1 MGTEKRARQ
10 KANRQ
15 LKQEQLEKEEKKD
28 QFRQYGF
35 MAAIVAVALI
45 GGLAL
50 LSFATGDDEPDDAE
64 QVAATNDTEDAAAA
78 DDATGD
84 TQDTADDATEDA
96 APAST
101 EPLDCPAADGSSE
114 RVLQFAAAPPTCID
128 PDATYT
134 ALFDTNLGPITAELD
149 AEKAPNTVN
158 NFVFLARYHY
168 YDGTAFHRIIE
179 DFMIQGGDPNG
190 DPPGTGGPGYTIE
203 EETPEAGEYKVG
215 SLAMAKR
222 TAPGTTGAQ
231 FFIVTG
237 PQGEGLPPQYSLF
250 GQVTEGL
257 DVVETIEAL
266 PTGDRDFPTE
276 EIIVN
281 SITITE
287 S

>member
-15 LKQEQLEKEEKKD
+15 LKQEQLEKDEKKD

-64 QVAATNDTEDAAAA
+64 QVAATNDTEEAAA
-78 DDATGD
+78 DDDSTGD
-84 TQDTADDATEDA
+84 AQDAADDATEDA
-96 APAST
+96 APVST

-128 PDATYT
+128 PGATYT
-134 ALFDTNLGPITAELD
+134 AMFDTNLGPITAELD
-149 AEKAPNTVN
+149 AEKAPITVN

-203 EETPEAGEYKVG
+203 EETPEAGEYQVG

-266 PTGDRDFPTE
+266 PTGERDFPTE